1 MVEQSYGHRSSLAL
15 RFGVERLRDG
25 RETLFEDTP
34 ECVCRRFEFYTES
47 CTVLLMSS
55 SLPFAET
62 VSVTEASERGLSA
75 VIRSA
80 VEGRDIVIERH
91 GRPQAVII
99 GMDRIE
105 RIQELERDLQSAALI
120 LSRIATDN
128 GNRTDLDAVIE
139 AFGFNRTDLQAE
151 LDADIKASRA

>member
-1 MVEQSYGHRSSLAL
+1 MIA
-15 RFGVERLRDG
+15 
-25 RETLFEDTP
+25 
-34 ECVCRRFEFYTES
+34 
-47 CTVLLMSS
+47 

-62 VSVTEASERGLSA
+62 VSVTEASERGLSS
-75 VIRSA
+75 VVRSA
-80 VEGRDIVIERH
+80 AEGLDIVIERH

-139 AFGFNRTDLQAE
+139 AFGFNRADLQAE
-151 LDADIKASRA
+151 LDADIKAGRT